1 MSQKEINILL
11 VEDDVVDVKN
21 IQRAFKKNNITH
33 PLHVAH
39 DGIEALELLNGT
51 DTQPALNPVPDVILL
66 DINMP
71 RMNGLE
77 LLKELRADERFNKSL
92 IFVITT
98 SDDQRDRVE
107 AYKYN
112 VAGYFL
118 KPIESDLFT
127 NILSTLSSYWDLVK
141 FPN

>member
-1 MSQKEINILL
+1 MAEKEIHILL
-11 VEDDVVDVKN
+11 VEDDIVDVKN
-21 IQRAFKKNNITH
+21 IQRAFKKNNIKH
-33 PLHVAH
+33 PLHVAN

-51 DTQPALNPVPDVILL
+51 GDQPALDPVPDVILL

-77 LLKELRADERFNKSL
+77 LLKELRADERFNQSL

-127 NILSTLSSYWDLVK
+127 NILGTLSSYWDLVK